1 MREIYLLNNDDYEGV
16 NRLPVIKSVF
26 FDKKIDLSLYDAL
39 VFTSKNGV
47 RAIDRID
54 KNWRE
59 KDIYSIGRGTSK
71 EIEKYNANLVYTA
84 KSSYGD
90 DFAKEIKQRLSS
102 KRVLFPRAKVVTSKL
117 NQILKD
123 NGVLLDEIVVYETV
137 CVNYTDDLAPKRDSV
152 IIFTSPSTIECF
164 FKNFEWRDDYIAV
177 CIGKV
182 TAKAMPDGIEYH
194 LSENPNIP
202 SCIEKAISFVKQN

>member
-16 NRLPVIKSVF
+16 NSLPVIKSVF
-26 FDKKIDLSLYDAL
+26 FDKQIDLSSYDAL

-54 KNWRE
+54 KDWIE
-59 KDIYSIGRGTSK
+59 KEIYSIGSGTSK
-71 EIEKYNANLVYTA
+71 EIKKHNANLVYTA

-90 DFAKEIKQRLSS
+90 DFAKEIKKRLSS
-102 KRVLFPRAKVVTSKL
+102 KRVLFPRAKTVTSKL
-117 NQILKD
+117 NRILKD
-123 NGVLLDEIVVYETV
+123 NGVLLDEIVLYETV
-137 CVNYTDDLAPKRDSV
+137 CVEYKDDLAPKDGSV
-152 IIFTSPSTIECF
+152 IIFTSPSTIDCF
-164 FKNFEWRDDYIAV
+164 FKNFNWRDDYLAV

-182 TAKAMPDGIEYH
+182 TAKAMPDGIKCH
-194 LSENPNIP
+194 LSENQNIL